1 MTSVTSCLLRLQC
14 KCTVPLP
21 VPTAL
26 PPVSVGASPPG
37 GSQSW
42 SCLPILCVLVHP
54 RAQAMEGPVLM
65 MQSGHSREKGKGR
78 GPGQGNLRAP
88 GHCWDLSWA
97 FEVLQDVT
105 VLSQQ
110 SPHCPASIRAGQP
123 GGTDGWL
130 TCCGGRDRRHCR
142 LCPGHPAQCRCW
154 GSGEDPDKLLGDAA
168 AADPETTRGGTALLR
183 SF

>member
-1 MTSVTSCLLRLQC
+1 MASATSCLLCLQC
-14 KCTVPLP
+14 KCSAPLP

-26 PPVSVGASPPG
+26 PPVSMGAPPPG

-54 RAQAMEGPVLM
+54 RAQATEGPVLM

-88 GHCWDLSWA
+88 GHCWDLSCA

-110 SPHCPASIRAGQP
+110 SLYCPASIRTGQP
-123 GGTDGWL
+123 AGTVCWL
-130 TCCGGRDRRHCR
+130 TYCGGRDRCR
-142 LCPGHPAQCRCW
+142 CWLCPGHAAQCRCW
-154 GSGEDPDKLLGDAA
+154 GSGVGPDKLLGDAA
-168 AADPETTRGGTALLR
+168 AADPETMRGGTALLR